1 LTSSRNPVGCGAS
14 RRIDAAL
21 EWVSVSCGATP
32 HFERNGPPALA
43 GHPCDEEIEVLAERE
58 RAKEDRIMTTP
69 IATGSVHHLRLT
81 VRDVARSRSFYTE
94 VLGFQHVMD
103 LPSGVFLSNGA
114 VGLGIGPSPDPS
126 RAPGDDRFDE
136 ARVGLDHLS
145 FGVASRDELERAR
158 RLLDERG
165 VPHGEITDLGDAF
178 GMYILA
184 FRDPDNIQLE
194 LTALYG

>member
-1 LTSSRNPVGCGAS
+1 MP
-14 RRIDAAL
+14 
-21 EWVSVSCGATP
+21 
-32 HFERNGPPALA
+32 
-43 GHPCDEEIEVLAERE
+43 
-58 RAKEDRIMTTP
+58 TP
-69 IATGSVHHLRLT
+69 IATGAVHHLRLT
-81 VRDVARSRSFYTE
+81 VSDVARSRAFYTE

-103 LPSGVFLSNGA
+103 LPSGVFLSNGTI
-114 VGLGIGPSPDPS
+114 GLGIGPSPDPS
-126 RAPGDDRFDE
+126 RAPRADRFDE

-145 FGVASRDELERAR
+145 FGVASREELERAQQ
-158 RLLDERG
+158 LLDARG